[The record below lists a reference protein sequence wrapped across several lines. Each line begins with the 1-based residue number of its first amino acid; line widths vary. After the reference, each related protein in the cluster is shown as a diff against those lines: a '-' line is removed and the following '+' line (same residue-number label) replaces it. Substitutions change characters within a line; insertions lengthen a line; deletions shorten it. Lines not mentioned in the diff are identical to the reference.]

1 MAALKPERGRG
12 NWGRDSARG
21 ARGGKR
27 EKRGKGFRFQHPRA
41 PEFLLSLPLLTPA
54 TQATPLSETLHSN
67 FRKSMIKLHA
77 VKL

>member
-41 PEFLLSLPLLTPA
+41 TEFLLSLPLLTP
-54 TQATPLSETLHSN
+54 LSETLHST

>member
-54 TQATPLSETLHSN
+54 TQATTLSETLHSN

>member
-1 MAALKPERGRG
+1 MAALKPERARG